1 MYKPPKG
8 PKPEEMNWIA
18 SRIAEYCKNKIA
30 KQGNNYKI
38 TTEDIIEIF
47 RNMND
52 DFDDWWARGLNTRE
66 KEQIFLKDLLSRLEK
81 YDIINVIDNTFI

>member
-8 PKPEEMNWIA
+8 PKPEEMNRLA
-18 SRIAEYCKNKIA
+18 ERIAYYCKIKIE
-30 KQGNNYKI
+30 KQGNDYQI
-38 TTEDIIEIF
+38 TTEDIIDIF
-47 RNMND
+47 RSMND

-66 KEQIFLKDLLSRLEK
+66 KEQTFIKDLLSRLEK